1 MEGLTLIRNR
11 RNIKWTAMML
21 PEHVK
26 ELRAFYLAQT
36 KKEKPELDE
45 QRLSLMEETISEA
58 MGENLELCFT
68 YFQSDDFHLYIGK
81 VHYIDTY
88 RKELRI
94 VDFHE
99 ETFRL
104 KLENLVDVRIH

>member
-1 MEGLTLIRNR
+1 MEGLTLIRDR
-11 RNIKWTAMML
+11 RNIKRTAMML

-26 ELRAFYLAQT
+26 ELRAFNSDQT

-45 QRLSLMEETISEA
+45 QHLSLMEEKINEA
-58 MGENLELCFT
+58 MAENLELCFT
-68 YFQSDDFHLYIGK
+68 YFQSDVYHLYIGK

-94 VDFHE
+94 VDFHK

>member
-1 MEGLTLIRNR
+1 MIRDR
-11 RNIKWTAMML
+11 GNIKWTAMML

-26 ELRAFYLAQT
+26 ALRAFDSDQT

-45 QRLSLMEETISEA
+45 QHLSLMEETISEA
-58 MGENLELCFT
+58 MAENLELCFT
-68 YFQSDDFHLYIGK
+68 YFKSDDFHLYIGK

-88 RKELRI
+88 RKELR
-94 VDFHE
+94 VMDFHE

-104 KLENLVDVRIH
+104 KLESLVDVRIHYPR